1 MANTVNDVMNVI
13 ANPDYG
19 IKNIAGTN
27 KEILAILQGTHNS
40 ENNIYNIVD
49 DVRNLLQK
57 LVDSNSKN
65 KPVEIGGNNQAKINN
80 KHIQD
85 ILDETKGIRKAIDNL
100 SKALLKQVKPNMPA
114 VAKLS
119 DKASEIV
126 ANAMV
131 KSIDKNKGGGLS
143 SLIDSFRKLKDIS
156 LKDIIFGKTKMNI
169 LTKIFNDMDKDLKIK
184 KKDLNN
190 IIKLINVAP
199 EIVKSLI
206 KVSLGVHIVAKS
218 NVIKK
223 LSEILTGENNSLLS
237 LSNLLN
243 MNKKEFSSA
252 AKSAKNVSE
261 IVGGLFKATML
272 LSTIVVTG
280 VPALLGITLLEKIV
294 NKLTP
299 TVKDLSKN
307 KKYMSDANE
316 TAVALTAITGL
327 MTVSS
332 LFLSTIAVTGVP
344 ALLGATLFEKTVK
357 KLTPTV
363 KELSKNKKYTKD
375 AIGTA
380 VALTAIT
387 GLMAVSSLLLATVA
401 VTGVPALLGSVLMF
415 GIVKVCTSIFKTL
428 SKASIRKKILIGASS
443 LVLMSGSLLLFGMA
457 IKKIVDA
464 TKEVSF
470 KQVGII
476 AATTAV
482 LGGAV
487 ALLGIP
493 AVSAFIITGSIVM
506 AIMGLSLTPFA
517 KSLVTISRVSEK
529 LNMKSIALI
538 SNAMKSLSHNIA
550 KLSILTV
557 PVTAGSILL
566 KKMSKSIYEF
576 AKSLK
581 LISTIDTTNKQV
593 YQLLKAMKSISNFF
607 IENPIK
613 KKTIRQARRYKRML
627 KPFIVASQR
636 IAKLKE
642 IGAVPMKLVYQT
654 LNAMRAISNYYID
667 NPIKKKAIKQSERY
681 KDMLKPFSNAI
692 KQLAKLK
699 ELGVIPMKLVHQTLN
714 AIKTIAN
721 YYMDN
726 PIKNKAIRQSKKY
739 KDMLKPFSNA
749 IKQLAKLKE
758 LGVIPMKLVH
768 QTLKTMSAI
777 ANYYIENP
785 IRKKAIRQAKKYKD
799 MLKPFGYTIKHLS
812 KLKELGIIPI
822 KLVHQTLKTMSAIAN
837 YYMDNP
843 IKKKAIRQARKYK
856 DMLRP
861 FGSTVTYLSKLKEL
875 GSVPMKL
882 VKQVLNAMS
891 EISNFY
897 REQDLYSFE
906 TNDAKN
912 SATSISRIMSSFSDS
927 VKSMQQLSNLK
938 NIPLNTISSII
949 NAVNSITNANPT
961 NLIHIGESMKNALS
975 NINSVNMD
983 KVQSVTNMFSAFN
996 EINKSESIIDK
1007 FTKSVNEFTEACKN
1021 LMDAMGNNTDAI
1033 NNMDTSGNRGFIS
1046 TNGIS
1051 SESGEN
1057 SNNTIGI
1064 RIANVDEIARTIA
1077 EKINGALSVDIPDTQ
1092 VQLLINGIGGNE
1104 WTISK
1109 Y

>member
-19 IKNIAGTN
+19 IRNIAGTN
-27 KEILAILQGTHNS
+27 QEILAIMQGTHNS
-40 ENNIYNIVD
+40 KNNIYSLVN
-49 DVRNLLQK
+49 DVKNLLQE
-57 LVDSNSKN
+57 LVGTSTKN
-65 KPVEIGGNNQAKINN
+65 KPVEVNGTSTKINQR
-80 KHIQD
+80 HIQD

-143 SLIDSFRKLKDIS
+143 SIIDAFGKLKNIS

-169 LTKIFNDMDKDLKIK
+169 LTKIFNDIDKDLKIK

-190 IIKLINVAP
+190 IIKLVNAAP

-206 KVSLGVHIVAKS
+206 KVSLGVNIVAKS

-223 LSEILTGENNSLLS
+223 LREILTGENNSLLS

-243 MNKKEFSSA
+243 INKKEFSRA

-261 IVGGLFKATML
+261 LVSGLFKATML

-280 VPALLGITLLEKIV
+280 VPALLGITILEKIV
-294 NKLTP
+294 NKLIP
-299 TVKDLSKN
+299 TINILLEN
-307 KKYMSDANE
+307 NRQIKKSAKLARSLTIFTGQM
-316 TAVALTAITGL
+316 ALT
-327 MTVSS
+327 S
-332 LFLSTIAVTGVP
+332 LI
-344 ALLGATLFEKTVK
+344 
-357 KLTPTV
+357 
-363 KELSKNKKYTKD
+363 
-375 AIGTA
+375 
-380 VALTAIT
+380 
-387 GLMAVSSLLLATVA
+387 LATVA
-401 VTGVPALLGSVLMF
+401 VTGGPALLGSVLMW
-415 GIVKVCTSIFKTL
+415 GIVKVCTLIFETL
-428 SKASIRKKILIGASS
+428 SKASIRKKILIGAAS
-443 LVLMSGSLLLFGMA
+443 LVLMGASLILFGVA
-457 IKKIVDA
+457 LKKIVDA

-482 LGGAV
+482 LGGAI

-493 AVSAFIITGSIVM
+493 VVSGLIITGSIVM
-506 AIMGLSLTPFA
+506 AIMGSSLTPFA

-529 LNMKSIALI
+529 LNTKSIALI
-538 SNAMKSLSHNIA
+538 SNAMKSLSHDIA

-557 PVTAGSILL
+557 PITAGSILL
-566 KKMSKSIYEF
+566 KKMSKSVYEF

-581 LISTIDTTNKQV
+581 LISTIDTIPNKKV

-627 KPFIVASQR
+627 RPFIVASQR

-642 IGAVPMKLVYQT
+642 IGEVPMKLVYQT

-667 NPIKKKAIKQSERY
+667 NPIKNKAIRQSERY
-681 KDMLKPFSNAI
+681 KDMLKPFSKSI

-739 KDMLKPFSNA
+739 KDMLKPFGNA
-749 IKQLAKLKE
+749 IKQLVKLKE

-777 ANYYIENP
+777 ANYYME
-785 IRKKAIRQAKKYKD
+785 
-799 MLKPFGYTIKHLS
+799 
-812 KLKELGIIPI
+812 
-822 KLVHQTLKTMSAIAN
+822 
-837 YYMDNP
+837 NP
-843 IKKKAIRQARKYK
+843 IKKKAIKQARKYK

-875 GSVPMKL
+875 GLVPMKL

-906 TNDAKN
+906 TDDAKN

-938 NIPLNTISSII
+938 NVPLNTISSII

-975 NINSVNMD
+975 NINNVNMD

-1033 NNMDTSGNRGFIS
+1033 NNMDTSGNSGFIS
-1046 TNGIS
+1046 SN
-1051 SESGEN
+1051 SGEN
-1057 SNNTIGI
+1057 SNNTGGV

-1092 VQLLINGIGGNE
+1092 VQLLINGMGGNE
-1104 WTISK
+1104 WTISR